1 MTQNG
6 SSRRPKTAHSIRESN
21 KTRHQ
26 QRLIEAAGD
35 VILEYGIRGATINR
49 IQEKSELSRGMI
61 NLHFK
66 TKENLLAR
74 VAKQLND
81 EYNSYLEQVIKNAGD
96 SPEKRLKAIF
106 LADFD
111 PLILNKRNI
120 AIWFA
125 FRAEINSYPEYIEYA
140 DSRGQEL
147 KNTIRSICTQLCKE
161 GNYSKVNVKFAT
173 TAILALLEGLWTD
186 FHINHDKF
194 DRNVAI
200 DSCIQVAKSLFPKHF
215 IDD

>member
-1 MTQNG
+1 MAAVVDQ
-6 SSRRPKTAHSIRESN
+6 KTAQSVRELN

-26 QRLIEAAGD
+26 QRLIDAAAN

-49 IQEKSELSRGMI
+49 IQEKSGLSRGMI

-66 TKENLLAR
+66 TKENLLTR
-74 VAKQLND
+74 VAKELND
-81 EYNSYLEQVIKNAGD
+81 EYNRYLNQVIEKAGD

-111 PLILNKRNI
+111 PSILNKRNI

-125 FRAEINSYPEYIEYA
+125 FRAELNSYPEYIEYA

-147 KNTIRSICTQLCKE
+147 KNTIRLICRQLCNE
-161 GNYSKVNVKFAT
+161 GNYSNINVNLAT

-194 DRNVAI
+194 DRNIAI
-200 DSCIQVAKSLFPKHF
+200 DSCVQVAQSFFPKHF